1 VPLALHCMELAALDA
16 ICRDLSVWNYV
27 RERFRIPLSPPYSLK
42 CREFCRL
49 CSWKL
54 RQIPANSRI
63 FNFKLDRRKVFSGR
77 LAALLRRFS
86 LLGSLA
92 VRFRQSHNG
101 EWNTIRRRS
110 IDEGRLTSL
119 KACRHS
125 RASVCRLM
133 KGANSDCNLAIAI
146 PSEEAGLNARL

>member
-1 VPLALHCMELAALDA
+1 VQGILP
-16 ICRDLSVWNYV
+16 SVLL
-27 RERFRIPLSPPYSLK
+27 E
-42 CREFCRL
+42 
-49 CSWKL
+49 L

-119 KACRHS
+119 KACRHTPCGYGGSMETTSRIPLITADVAPS
-125 RASVCRLM
+125 RASC
-133 KGANSDCNLAIAI
+133 G
-146 PSEEAGLNARL
+146 P